1 MSKFDAE
8 LANIEKSLEELKKKK
23 NKMKVVCSHKSKSG
37 KPKLEPVN
45 REKELFQCTK
55 CGEIFHLDFITKDQ
69 VNAAYSVMH
78 DTINQIKFLSNVDD
92 EGESQLVTSLG
103 ELLYN
108 LKESTELYDKMINS
122 IYKKPKKKKKF
133 REEEYGSYGTAA
145 MSTMGGGRKRW

>member
-8 LANIEKSLEELKKKK
+8 LASIEKSLEELKKRK

-37 KPKLEPVN
+37 KAKLEPVN
-45 REKELFQCTK
+45 RENGLFQCTK
-55 CGEIFHLDFITKDQ
+55 CGEMFHLDFITKEQ

-78 DTINQIKFLSNVDD
+78 DTINQIKFLSNVGD
-92 EGESQLVTSLG
+92 EGDSQLVTSLG

-108 LKESTELYDKMINS
+108 LKECTDLYDKMVSNT
-122 IYKKPKKKKKF
+122 YKKKKKKNKF